1 MEKEVVLE
9 GEGIQQVIEEVT
21 LDINNGNEKFVRI
34 TDEEM
39 PEILK
44 FMEEQNNFSEWAFI
58 GQGQRSTEEETEP
71 EKEGEN
77 AGVPPSLSSSVFLR
91 NFEEQMRLVRQER
104 EEKWKLQQS
113 MLEVPSEDQV
123 VGNAG
128 WAMIPPD
135 PVGNEQIGLDQ
146 QTPGDSASAHCVV
159 CKFIEKNIAKI
170 NTVIANGWGCRRTF
184 STPGKFEM
192 ENGFEHIQVREAGR
206 SGFIERV
213 DLDRGYKERCLQTD
227 CGEGGNYLCAT
238 KLLRKLA
245 VFWGLR

>member
-1 MEKEVVLE
+1 LE

-104 EEKWKLQQS
+104 EEQWRQQQS
-113 MLEVPSEDQV
+113 ILEVPSEDQA

-128 WAMIPPD
+128 WAMIPPETL
-135 PVGNEQIGLDQ
+135 GNEQIGLDQ
-146 QTPGDSASAHCVV
+146 QTPDDSASAHCVV
-159 CKFIEKNIAKI
+159 RKF
-170 NTVIANGWGCRRTF
+170 
-184 STPGKFEM
+184 
-192 ENGFEHIQVREAGR
+192 
-206 SGFIERV
+206 
-213 DLDRGYKERCLQTD
+213 YKET
-227 CGEGGNYLCAT
+227 
-238 KLLRKLA
+238 
-245 VFWGLR
+245 